1 MKRERNLLSIRKDAS
16 SGVFKKWKE
25 FVFYSMSALDFRF
38 QTRVASSESLII
50 AHSIENATA
59 WIQHPMARVASHLSL

>member
-1 MKRERNLLSIRKDAS
+1 MLTVGNQKN
-16 SGVFKKWKE
+16 FKATT
-25 FVFYSMSALDFRF
+25 VFRF

-59 WIQHPMARVASHLSL
+59 WIQHPMARVASQLVTQVKRN